1 MKNFWI
7 PFTSTP
13 FSNSS
18 TEGVDVSTNL
28 HVYMKCLGNAITG
41 RNLFIYLFFKNS
53 SFYVSNL

>member
-18 TEGVDVSTNL
+18 TEGVDVFTNL
-28 HVYMKCLGNAITG
+28 HVYMKYLGNAITG
-41 RNLFIYLFFKNS
+41 RNILFLLFLNCLFH
-53 SFYVSNL
+53 VANL